1 MKHLIIAGVLFV
13 SIAPLHAEPG
23 DVRYFRQDISLM
35 TGGNGRS
42 SVQTAGTVVG
52 SRSQACINPATRGRL
67 TCGCELSLKLFG
79 KIIPDLMLA
88 WNWKKMFA
96 ATQAGI
102 GAVAVRP
109 GHVLL
114 VLDHLYGSTYK
125 VWDPNS
131 GGGHTRIHERNLAG
145 WTFVNPNSPRVA
157 MR

>member
-1 MKHLIIAGVLFV
+1 MRRLFIAGILLASV
-13 SIAPLHAEPG
+13 ARADAEPDDG
-23 DVRYFRQDISLM
+23 RYFRQELSSQVKTHGAT
-35 TGGNGRS
+35 TG
-42 SVQTAGTVVG
+42 TIVG
-52 SRSQACINPATRGRL
+52 SRSQSCINSATRGRL

-88 WNWKKMFA
+88 WNWRKMFA

-114 VLDHLYGSTYK
+114 VLDHLYGNTYK

-131 GGGHTRIHERNLAG
+131 GGGHTRVHERNLAG